1 MLYYFTLM
9 IETLRK
15 KLHAP
20 ELNEVLNN
28 LLQHAMMMCETKA
41 GTLQL
46 INKTNNTLEIATSF
60 GLSEEFIAHFSI
72 VTCDDG
78 SVCGR
83 ALAKGETIFISD
95 LTTDRLFARHLNLA
109 LQNNI
114 RAVLSTPLI
123 SASHKIIGMISVH
136 FMTPKKISKVSLQAF
151 ESFCRKAAD
160 KIEELTS

>member
-1 MLYYFTLM
+1 M
-9 IETLRK
+9 INSIRE
-15 KLHAP
+15 KLHGA
-20 ELNEVLNN
+20 ELHEVFSN
-28 LLQHAMMMCETKA
+28 LLQHAMMMFETKA

-46 INKTNNTLEIATSF
+46 YNEINKTLEIATSF
-60 GLSEEFIAHFSI
+60 GLSDEFITHFRI

-83 ALAKGETIFISD
+83 ALAKKETIFIDD
-95 LTTDRLFARHLNLA
+95 LTTDISFARHLNLA

-114 RAVLSTPLI
+114 FSVQSTPLI
-123 SASHKIIGMISVH
+123 TSSGEIIGMISVH
-136 FMTPKKISKVSLQAF
+136 FSTRKKKPAYNLQAF